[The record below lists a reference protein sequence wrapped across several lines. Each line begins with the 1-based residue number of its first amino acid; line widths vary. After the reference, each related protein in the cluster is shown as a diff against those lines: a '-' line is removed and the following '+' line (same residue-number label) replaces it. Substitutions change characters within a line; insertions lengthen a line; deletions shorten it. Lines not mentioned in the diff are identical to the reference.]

1 MAAAS
6 IEPEAVGLEQ
16 ATTSWKAITDSCM
29 GSALWAQRHQ
39 LLRSI
44 HVWQYILRN
53 RVGLY
58 IFILQEYKYVLTW
71 VVASYEIKFKHNS
84 IQYMLSTYIEA
95 QLEHQ
100 IFRPLLQELVQ
111 RREIRFGHQR
121 KGLLYVFLHLLL

>member
-71 VVASYEIKFKHNS
+71 VVASYEMKFKHRSIRYCCSSEAAHHANTSISNS
-84 IQYMLSTYIEA
+84 QYNVEKNWML
-95 QLEHQ
+95 Q
-100 IFRPLLQELVQ
+100 P
-111 RREIRFGHQR
+111 
-121 KGLLYVFLHLLL
+121 